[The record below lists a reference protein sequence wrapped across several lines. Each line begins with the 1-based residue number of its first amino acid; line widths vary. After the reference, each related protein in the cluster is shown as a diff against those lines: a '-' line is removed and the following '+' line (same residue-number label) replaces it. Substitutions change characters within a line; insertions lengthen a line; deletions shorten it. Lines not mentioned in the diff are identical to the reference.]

1 MTFII
6 TDFYWLF
13 FSRRWKREQQKT
25 DFAHGYPRSYMIG
38 GPGPPGYMTKPNY
51 MSGPVQPSPIY
62 TVDNQ
67 VRWAH
72 HLDNNGQNIYAVK

>member
-1 MTFII
+1 M
-6 TDFYWLF
+6 
-13 FSRRWKREQQKT
+13 
-25 DFAHGYPRSYMIG
+25 MG
-38 GPGPPGYMTKPNY
+38 GPGPGPGYMTKPNY

-67 VRWAH
+67 LRWAH